1 MIVKITY
8 DDQRLDVFDT
18 STFTAALPLGKAN
31 MLTNFEVRFDR
42 LGEGGLWLAAHSYQA
57 VADATGGVVEDVD
70 LIEAET
76 EPIGQEAHDD
86 TGTERAESKPSD
98 EATDHDEEASF
109 QGSAEDPQRQGSTVQ
124 SKGNSTAP
132 PQNTSQKT
140 WVEETERVW
149 VVDKEAWTESA
160 PIYGTIEISVCNI
173 CGTDITGNTSAHAKE
188 HMKAGEGSG
197 HHSETRQKIIGYNTV
212 SHSEEGHWETKAVG
226 GHWE

>member
-1 MIVKITY
+1 MTIGEMAGSKNVKPTITCVVIG
-8 DDQRLDVFDT
+8 L
-18 STFTAALPLGKAN
+18 ALVLGIGLVSCSGIASVGEIGAN
-31 MLTNFEVRFDR
+31 
-42 LGEGGLWLAAHSYQA
+42 QA
-57 VADATGGVVEDVD
+57 VADAAGGVVEDVD
-70 LIEAET
+70 LSEAET
-76 EPIGQEAHDD
+76 EPIGQEMHDD

-98 EATDHDEEASF
+98 EATGHDEEASS
-109 QGSAEDPQRQGSTVQ
+109 QGSTEDPQRQESTVR
-124 SKGNSTAP
+124 SKDNSTAP

-149 VVDKEAWTESA
+149 VVDKEAWTESV

-197 HHSETRQKIIGYNTV
+197 HHSEVRREITGYDTV
-212 SHSEEGHWETKAVG
+212 SHPEEGHWETKVVG

>member
-1 MIVKITY
+1 MKISEKTGGKKGK
-8 DDQRLDVFDT
+8 LAITCAVIGLALILC
-18 STFTAALPLGKAN
+18 AALVSCSGIAS
-31 MLTNFEVRFDR
+31 V
-42 LGEGGLWLAAHSYQA
+42 GEIGADQA
-57 VADATGGVVEDVD
+57 VADAAGGVVEDVD
-70 LIEAET
+70 LPEAET

-98 EATDHDEEASF
+98 EATGHDEEASS
-109 QGSAEDPQRQGSTVQ
+109 QGSAEDPQRQGSTVR

-149 VVDKEAWTESA
+149 VVDREAWTESV

-197 HHSETRQKIIGYNTV
+197 HHSETRQKIIVYNTV
-212 SHSEEGHWETKAVG
+212 NHKEEGHWDTKVVG

>member
-1 MIVKITY
+1 MKISEKTGGKKGK
-8 DDQRLDVFDT
+8 LAITCAVIGLALILG
-18 STFTAALPLGKAN
+18 AALVSCSGIAS
-31 MLTNFEVRFDR
+31 V
-42 LGEGGLWLAAHSYQA
+42 GEIGADQA
-57 VADATGGVVEDVD
+57 VADAAGGVVEDVD
-70 LIEAET
+70 LPEAET

-98 EATDHDEEASF
+98 EATGHDEEASS
-109 QGSAEDPQRQGSTVQ
+109 QGSAEDPQRQGSTVR

-149 VVDKEAWTESA
+149 VVDREAWTESV
-160 PIYGTIEISVCNI
+160 PTYGTIEISVCNI

-197 HHSETRQKIIGYNTV
+197 HHSETRQKIIVYNTV
-212 SHSEEGHWETKAVG
+212 NHKEEGHWDTKVVG

>member
-1 MIVKITY
+1 MTIREMAESKMGKLAIICAVIGLALVLGIGLVSCSGITS
-8 DDQRLDVFDT
+8 V
-18 STFTAALPLGKAN
+18 GGIGAN
-31 MLTNFEVRFDR
+31 
-42 LGEGGLWLAAHSYQA
+42 QA
-57 VADATGGVVEDVD
+57 VADAAGGVVEDVD
-70 LIEAET
+70 LPEAET
-76 EPIGQEAHDD
+76 EPIGQEMHDD

-98 EATDHDEEASF
+98 EATGHDEEASS
-109 QGSAEDPQRQGSTVQ
+109 QGSTEDPQRQGSTAR

-149 VVDKEAWTESA
+149 VVDREAWTESV

-197 HHSETRQKIIGYNTV
+197 HHSETRQKITSYNTV
-212 SHSEEGHWETKAVG
+212 NHEEEGHWETKIVG

>member
-8 DDQRLDVFDT
+8 DDQRLDMFDT
-18 STFTAALPLGKAN
+18 STFTAALPLGKGN

-57 VADATGGVVEDVD
+57 VADAAGSGVDDVD
-70 LIEAET
+70 LSEAET
-76 EPIGQEAHDD
+76 ELVGQEADD
-86 TGTERAESKPSD
+86 GTEMADVESISND
-98 EATDHDEEASF
+98 EATVHGEAAS
-109 QGSAEDPQRQGSTVQ
+109 SQGSTEDSQ
-124 SKGNSTAP
+124 CLRSTGESKRNPASPSLSA
-132 PQNTSQKT
+132 SQKI
-140 WVEETERVW
+140 WVEDSERVW
-149 VVDKEAWTESA
+149 VIDKEAWTESV

>member
-1 MIVKITY
+1 MKISEKTGGKKGK
-8 DDQRLDVFDT
+8 LAITCAVIGLALILG
-18 STFTAALPLGKAN
+18 AALVSCSGIAS
-31 MLTNFEVRFDR
+31 V
-42 LGEGGLWLAAHSYQA
+42 GEIGADQA
-57 VADATGGVVEDVD
+57 VADAAGGVVKDVD
-70 LIEAET
+70 LPEAET

-98 EATDHDEEASF
+98 EATGHDEEASS
-109 QGSAEDPQRQGSTVQ
+109 QGSAEDPQRQGSTVR

-149 VVDKEAWTESA
+149 VVDREAWTESV

-197 HHSETRQKIIGYNTV
+197 HHSETRQKIIVYNTV
-212 SHSEEGHWETKAVG
+212 NHKEEGHWDTKVVG